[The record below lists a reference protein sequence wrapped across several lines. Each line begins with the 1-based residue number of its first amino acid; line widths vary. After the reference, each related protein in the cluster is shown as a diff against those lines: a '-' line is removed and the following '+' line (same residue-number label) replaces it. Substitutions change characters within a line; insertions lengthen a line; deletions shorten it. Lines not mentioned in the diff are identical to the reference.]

1 MKNILSNLN
10 KAFDSRVRV
19 GIMSILLK
27 SNWVDS
33 TTLKNTLQVT
43 DGNLSSHLSSLEKQN
58 MIKLKKQFIEN
69 KPKTSYKISRNGLR
83 KFNEHLNALEKL
95 INR

>member
-27 SNWVDS
+27 SNWVDF
-33 TTLKNTLQVT
+33 TALKNTLQVT

>member
-27 SNWVDS
+27 SNWVDF